1 MYSILSTFCFKK
13 SMTKFVTKI
22 GFLVQELVVNQPL
35 KEAANHGF
43 YWKILGLRPYNKNGS
58 KGARTPDLSRVRRT
72 LIPAELCFHVLYCT
86 TA

>member
-43 YWKILGLRPYNKNGS
+43 CWKILDLRPCNKNGS